1 VVLGVP
7 DAYELPSPPGNG
19 YLKSGIEP
27 LVRFKAA
34 YVSGPEPRSGGGA
47 ESVMDVVIDALE
59 VSGPLAHQ
67 LWHPPLDR
75 SATLGDILGMP
86 VVVLGRGLQ
95 YPVEQLPGGLRV
107 PIALVDKP
115 REHLVDTMWLDLA
128 GASGNVAIV
137 GRPLSGKS
145 TAIRTLIWG
154 LVLTHTPAEVQVY
167 CLDFGGGSLSLLK
180 DLPHVG
186 GVAMRIDPI
195 MVRRTIGE
203 IQTLLAERE
212 QRFTALGVDSMAS
225 YRRRQADDPFGDVFL
240 VVDGWGTLR
249 SEFEELEPVVT
260 DIATR
265 GLPYGIHLVVATGRW
280 MDFRLALRA
289 TFGSRVELRLGDPGD
304 SDVNRRAA
312 ANVPEQPGSGLTDD
326 RNDRNSGLHLL
337 TLRPGPSLDTADLV
351 KLVATNWTGAVA
363 PRVRMLPSTLPYAE
377 MDLDRGS
384 GLHLPIGI
392 SEQDLSQVEIDFA
405 TDPHFLLF
413 GDVECGKSS
422 FLRALATTVMRRFAP
437 EQARIV
443 VVDYRRSLLDLPESE
458 HRIGYGK
465 SGQDTTELI
474 QQVANSMRDRLPD
487 PDVTAQQLR
496 ERSWWTGPEL
506 FVLVDDYDLVAGGW
520 PNPLVPLLEFLPQA
534 RDIGLH
540 LVITRRVGGAGRA
553 LFDPIIQRLVE
564 LSSPSLIMSGPP
576 EEGVLIGSVKPT
588 PQPPGRGRLITRREG
603 VRLIQLFQPP
613 PR

>member
-7 DAYELPSPPGNG
+7 DAYELPSAPGHG
-19 YLKSGIEP
+19 YLRYGTEP
-27 LVRFKAA
+27 PVRFKAA

-59 VSGPLAHQ
+59 GSGPPAHR
-67 LWHPPLDR
+67 LWLPPLDR
-75 SATLGDILGMP
+75 PATLGEILGAP
-86 VVVLGRGLQ
+86 AVVPGRGLQ
-95 YPVEQLPGGLRV
+95 YPVDQSPVELRV
-107 PIALVDKP
+107 PIALIDRP
-115 REHLVDTMWLDLA
+115 REHQVDTMWLDLA
-128 GASGNVAIV
+128 GAGGNVAIV

-154 LVLTHTPAEVQVY
+154 LVLTRTPAEVQVY

-186 GVAMRIDPI
+186 GVAMRVDPI
-195 MVRRTIGE
+195 MVRRTVGE
-203 IQTLLAERE
+203 IQTLLADRE
-212 QRFTALGVDSMAS
+212 QRLPLGVDSMAS

-249 SEFEELEPVVT
+249 KEFEELEPAVT

-265 GLPYGIHLVVATGRW
+265 GLSYGIHVVVAAGRW
-280 MDFRLALRA
+280 MDFRPSTRDL
-289 TFGSRVELRLGDPGD
+289 FGSRIELRLSDPSD
-304 SDVNRRAA
+304 SYVNRRAA
-312 ANVPEQPGSGLTDD
+312 SDVPEQPGSGLVEDPDD
-326 RNDRNSGLHLL
+326 RVKSLHLL
-337 TLRPGPSLDTADLV
+337 TLRPDAGLETADTV
-351 KLVATNWTGAVA
+351 ELVATSWTGPVA
-363 PRVRMLPSTLPYAE
+363 PRVRMLPYSLPYA
-377 MDLDRGS
+377 DLDLERS
-384 GLHLPIGI
+384 TGLRLPIGI

-422 FLRALATTVMRRFAP
+422 FLRALATTVMRRFTP

-443 VVDYRRSLLDLPESE
+443 LVDYRRSLLDLPESE

-465 SGQDTTELI
+465 SGQETTELI
-474 QQVANSMRDRLPD
+474 HQVANSMRDRLPD

-506 FVLVDDYDLVAGGW
+506 FVLVDDYDLVAGGR
-520 PNPLVPLLEFLPQA
+520 PNPLVPLLEYLPQA

-576 EEGVLIGSVKPT
+576 EEGALIGSVKPT